1 MKLIASIVG
10 TPIGPLFVALDEEGA
25 LVRLEFGAEPRLA
38 HRDEIEW
45 NDARCGAVREQLIEY
60 FEGRRTRFDIR
71 LNIRGTDFQKRVWSA
86 LLSIPYGETTTYGD
100 IARRIGN
107 EKAVRAVGL
116 ANGSNPIAIVVPCH
130 RVIGSN
136 GSLTGY
142 GGGLPIKERLLAL
155 EAAQRAL
162 PW

>member
-10 TPIGPLFVALDEEGA
+10 TPIGPLFFALDDQGA
-25 LVRLEFGAEPRLA
+25 LVSLEFGEPRLA
-38 HRDEIEW
+38 RGDEIEW
-45 NDARCGAVREQLIEY
+45 DDEHCASVREQLIEY

-71 LNIRGTDFQKRVWSA
+71 LNMRGTDFQKRVWGE
-86 LLSIPYGETTTYGD
+86 LLTIPYGETRTYGD

-107 EKAVRAVGL
+107 AKAVRAVGL

-142 GGGLPIKERLLAL
+142 GGGLPLKEKLLAL
-155 EAAQRAL
+155 EGAQKPL
-162 PW
+162 LW